1 VSDIRRRDFISLL
14 SGAAAAWPLEARAQQ
29 PAMPV
34 VGVLLRTSPD
44 TNADRLRA
52 FRQGLKDTGYVEG
65 ENVVIERL
73 GGRRFYFICECGR
86 RVEKLHAF
94 RDRPWLAAET
104 IRI

>member
-14 SGAAAAWPLEARAQQ
+14 SGAAAAWPLEARTQQ

-65 ENVVIERL
+65 ENVVIEL
-73 GGRRFYFICECGR
+73 AGALVGA
-86 RVEKLHAF
+86 KLSQ
-94 RDRPWLAAET
+94 LC
-104 IRI
+104 IQ